1 MQEHAFTSQIL
12 AILEADFGQ
21 MASTLFAQST
31 LLAYLNIKT
40 RSASRGSKARASFA
54 NHYALYVLVEDYVKK
69 GFIERTDYQQYEG
82 AKFGDLLQRQ
92 RELPFGEKLQN
103 HALNHRLNEEYKK
116 YFPTSPH
123 IPIIRNVETNRYWIN
138 THLLIIEINGMIFNI
153 AQSILK
159 IIEAYISVKRDA
171 FEQFITDITR
181 VQQLENQSSIDA
193 IRFIENLLQPQTDAR
208 IFEIVSYAILKIYYG
223 SQSIYWGWH
232 IHQIQQDS
240 LILYKTGRTNA
251 NDGGIDFVMK
261 PLGRFFQVTETTD
274 VKKYFMDID
283 KIEKYPLTFVI
294 KSQKSV
300 DDLRYQIEQQA
311 QKIYPVSSIIHQYM
325 SAIEEIINIPILLER
340 LEQCIEQEKFHL
352 ILQEIILQSRIEFNM
367 MME

>member
-1 MQEHAFTSQIL
+1 MQEHAFTSRIL

-21 MASTLFAQST
+21 LASTLFEQST

-40 RSASRGSKARASFA
+40 RSASRGSKSRASFA

-69 GFIERTDYQQYEG
+69 GFSEKTDYQKYEG
-82 AKFGDLLQRQ
+82 AKFSDLLQRQ

-138 THLLIIEINGMIFNI
+138 THLLIIEIDGTMFNI

-159 IIEAYISVKRDA
+159 IIEAYISAKRDA
-171 FEQFITDITR
+171 FEQFIANITQI
-181 VQQLENQSSIDA
+181 QQIEAQSPKNA
-193 IRFIENLLQPQTDAR
+193 IQFIENLLHPQIDAR

-223 SQSIYWGWH
+223 SQSIYWGWN

-294 KSQKSV
+294 KSQKSME
-300 DDLRYQIEQQA
+300 DLRRQIEEQA
-311 QKIYPVSSIIHQYM
+311 RKIYPISSIIHKYM

-340 LEQCIEQEKFHL
+340 LEQCIEQEKL
-352 ILQEIILQSRIEFNM
+352 NQILQEIILQSRIEFNM
-367 MME
+367 PLE